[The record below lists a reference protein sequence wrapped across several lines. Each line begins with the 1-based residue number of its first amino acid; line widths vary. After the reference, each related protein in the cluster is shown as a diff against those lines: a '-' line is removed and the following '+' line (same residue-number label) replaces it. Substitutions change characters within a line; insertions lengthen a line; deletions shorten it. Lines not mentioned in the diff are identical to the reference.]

1 MDDRCRRAG
10 GDLHGRVE
18 VGGGGSADDEGDVQ
32 RAAFGLLDHVDH
44 FVERRGDQAAQ
55 ADRVGAP
62 CGRFVDDALRLD
74 HDAQVA
80 DLVAVAGHDHRDDVF
95 ADVVDVA
102 LDRGHDHLAR
112 RLSAGGI
119 LFDIGGEHPDGAF
132 HHARR
137 LDDLRQE
144 HLALAEEFAHARH
157 RTHQQPVDH
166 LHRVAQFAV
175 GFERVGLD
183 VVGHSSEQSVFDAFR
198 QRPGAP
204 RLLVC
209 GSFGRGVGAEMLCV
223 VDEPLGSVGTT
234 AEDDVL
240 DAFEQC
246 GFDVAVNLQQLGIDD
261 AHVHS
266 RRDGVVEED
275 RVHRLAHDIVAA
287 EGEREVRNA
296 ARHLGVGQVFL
307 DPARSFDEVERI
319 AVVRLDACGDGQY
332 VGVEND
338 LFGRESRFGQQ
349 PVGAFGHLDLAGVG
363 VGLSPFVEEH
373 HHGRCA
379 VAADGGGT
387 FQKGAFALF
396 ERDRVDDALA
406 LHDLQSGFEHLPF
419 RRVDHHRHTGD
430 FGLRGHEVQKV
441 AHGLRPVDQ
450 AVVHADVDELRSGVD
465 LCAGHGERF
474 VVVAFADETGE
485 LRRAGHVGALADVD
499 EVGLGDDAQR
509 FETAQDRDM
518 ARCGETP
525 RRVVARDLRKFEDM
539 FGGGAATAAD
549 DVDQP
554 APHVL
559 GAVGGE
565 HRRRLVVAA
574 HDVRKAGVG
583 VRRDARLGHGGQ
595 PFQIGEQLLG
605 TVGAVEPDRKRP
617 CMGYRSVEG
626 LDGLS
631 RKGASRCVGERA

>member
-1 MDDRCRRAG
+1 M
-10 GDLHGRVE
+10 
-18 VGGGGSADDEGDVQ
+18 
-32 RAAFGLLDHVDH
+32 
-44 FVERRGDQAAQ
+44 
-55 ADRVGAP
+55 P
-62 CGRFVDDALRLD
+62 
-74 HDAQVA
+74 VA
-80 DLVAVAGHDHRDDVF
+80 TA
-95 ADVVDVA
+95 
-102 LDRGHDHLAR
+102 
-112 RLSAGGI
+112 S
-119 LFDIGGEHPDGAF
+119 
-132 HHARR
+132 
-137 LDDLRQE
+137 
-144 HLALAEEFAHARH
+144 
-157 RTHQQPVDH
+157 T
-166 LHRVAQFAV
+166 
-175 GFERVGLD
+175 
-183 VVGHSSEQSVFDAFR
+183 
-198 QRPGAP
+198 
-204 RLLVC
+204 
-209 GSFGRGVGAEMLCV
+209 
-223 VDEPLGSVGTT
+223 LGSKT
-234 AEDDVL
+234 
-240 DAFEQC
+240 
-246 GFDVAVNLQQLGIDD
+246 I
-261 AHVHS
+261 S
-266 RRDGVVEED
+266 
-275 RVHRLAHDIVAA
+275 
-287 EGEREVRNA
+287 
-296 ARHLGVGQVFL
+296 
-307 DPARSFDEVERI
+307 S
-319 AVVRLDACGDGQY
+319 
-332 VGVEND
+332 
-338 LFGRESRFGQQ
+338 
-349 PVGAFGHLDLAGVG
+349 VGAFGHLDLAGVG

-450 AVVHADVDELRSGVD
+450 AVVHADVDELCSGVD

-518 ARCGETP
+518 VRCGETP

-605 TVGAVEPDRKRP
+605 AVGAVESDRKRP

-631 RKGASRCVGERA
+631 RKGASRCVGERAGDHHRRADAACAALVVDGGQRGLGVERVEDRFDKQQVGAPVQQSPHLLAVGGAHLGERDVARGGIVDVRRHRERAVGGADRAGDEARFERVACGEGVGCCAGHAGCCAGDFVGAALQTVVGQRDGVGIERIGFDDVGACGEVFFVDFAHHVGAGQRQQVVAAAQLPFPVAEPFAAVGRFVQPVALHHRAEAAVEQQDAFVEYLFDRFSHFLTISISNNRLQFFPVTKMRRVAAS